1 MDTRIQKHFQKVDPV
16 LYDVVMRLDGA
27 SDRLTST
34 KKDDYF
40 TDLCEAIINQQLSEK
55 AGSTIYKRFVALFP
69 GGKVLPEA
77 LVALSD
83 ESIRGV
89 GTSWNKV
96 RFLKSL
102 AKSVIGN
109 EINFSSF
116 ETLSDEEV
124 VIELTKLHGI
134 GPWTAEMFLMF
145 SLGRPDVFSLGD
157 VGLKRAIQRI
167 YKLKKEPTPK
177 QLKRISRKWS
187 PYRTHAC
194 RILWKSL
201 ELPK

>member
-16 LYDVVMRLDGA
+16 LYDVVRQLDGA
-27 SDRLTST
+27 SDRLTPT

-69 GGKVLPEA
+69 RGKVFPEA
-77 LVALSD
+77 LIALSD
-83 ESIRGV
+83 ETIRGV

-102 AKSVIGN
+102 ARNVIAG
-109 EINFSSF
+109 EIHFSSF

-124 VIELTKLHGI
+124 VVELTKLHGI

-167 YKLKKEPTPK
+167 YKLKKEPTAT
-177 QLKRISRKWS
+177 QLKRISQKWS
-187 PYRTHAC
+187 PYRTYAC
-194 RILWKSL
+194 RILWRSL
-201 ELPK
+201 ELLK